1 MRERASWMWEW
12 KSQMETSMTE
22 QTQEG
27 SPFSIQFLRL
37 IHKLARSSSFL
48 SLFFKKKDLASIVPA
63 KKRLIGSQL
72 KSSCCCFWF
81 PNSFFF
87 FALST
92 SLGRPLPLAK
102 MYEWMDEYIEREG
115 DKKWKHLWVCLCSEE
130 PHKAP
135 SQHPRKRS
143 VSKQGYKD
151 RGGHIYCICIFPSP
165 FSPHVG
171 AFRWL
176 RRKRRIKKKKIVRA
190 LKREK

>member
-1 MRERASWMWEW
+1 
-12 KSQMETSMTE
+12 MTE

-102 MYEWMDEYIEREG
+102 MYE
-115 DKKWKHLWVCLCSEE
+115 
-130 PHKAP
+130 
-135 SQHPRKRS
+135 
-143 VSKQGYKD
+143 
-151 RGGHIYCICIFPSP
+151 
-165 FSPHVG
+165 
-171 AFRWL
+171 
-176 RRKRRIKKKKIVRA
+176 
-190 LKREK
+190 